1 MSSCV
6 AVADWMDPSRE
17 EAKYPVLQG
26 ILLSSHKSCHGE
38 GNWYHQTGTHRFHFS
53 LFSHKEG
60 WVNGY
65 ASGIEAN
72 HPLLVS
78 RKLSTGGTL
87 NASHSFL
94 SISDPLVSLS
104 LVKKADAD
112 NHLIIRLTEMEGK
125 DKTVQITLPAEVKK
139 VVRTNLIEDEIETI
153 PGNGNVISVSLGHH
167 AIETFKLI
175 L

>member
-1 MSSCV
+1 M
-6 AVADWMDPSRE
+6 
-17 EAKYPVLQG
+17 
-26 ILLSSHKSCHGE
+26 
-38 GNWYHQTGTHRFHFS
+38 
-53 LFSHKEG
+53 
-60 WVNGY
+60 
-65 ASGIEAN
+65 
-72 HPLLVS
+72 
-78 RKLSTGGTL
+78 

-112 NHLIIRLTEMEGK
+112 NHLIIRLTEMEGR

-153 PGNGNVISVSLGHH
+153 PGNGNVINVPLVHH